1 MALSTTTLTPYYVPL
16 ITNNLMVTK
25 VFSVNCKLYNRRPYI
40 VIVQEMNCSLLLL
53 FLAYRHM

>member
-1 MALSTTTLTPYYVPL
+1 
-16 ITNNLMVTK
+16 MVTK